1 MGRSE
6 EPGKEPMSN
15 PNGNGEREAKEQD
28 LQATE
33 DSIRA
38 DLARLAT
45 LESSKTTL
53 APDDPGVDTLSDEAV
68 ELADGIARKTRAERE
83 LGRDLG

>member
-1 MGRSE
+1 
-6 EPGKEPMSN
+6 MSN
-15 PNGNGEREAKEQD
+15 PNDNGEREAKEED

-38 DLARLAT
+38 DLARLTT
-45 LESSKTTL
+45 LEASKSTL
-53 APDDPGVDTLSDEAV
+53 DPDDARVDALSDEAV
-68 ELADGIARKTRAERE
+68 QLANGIARKTRAERE